1 MHQDRIDQNRID
13 QNRCAQGNDVTDFS
27 TQGIAISMFA
37 RSSRYQQRSLRSRL
51 PGWRPLVAVFLALCL
66 LQVESGL
73 AAENA
78 THSSARPG
86 RLVELGS
93 HRLHIFCVG
102 TGGPTVVIDS
112 GLGGSSLEWIKV
124 QRSLARHVRVC
135 SYDRAGYGWSEP
147 GPLPRTTSRIVDELF
162 QLLKNA
168 NIAGPYVLVGHSFGG
183 YTAQLFANRYPDET
197 AGLVLVDSSHPEQ
210 FERFLAPPIRANLAP
225 SGKNRV
231 MMLSPS
237 PRMPEKLPDE
247 VKPTVRVLNL
257 RGETRRAMGHE
268 LLDFRLS
275 ARQVRAANA
284 LPNVPI
290 VVLTRGKRVWPRTV
304 RGQQMEQLW
313 AQLQFELANRTRRAV
328 QIVAASSGHHIHLD
342 QPALVAESVQMV
354 VDRVRRV
361 DAFTAGD
368 LNALPSI

>member
-27 TQGIAISMFA
+27 TQGIASSMFA

-51 PGWRPLVAVFLALCL
+51 PGLRPLVVIFLALCL
-66 LQVESGL
+66 LPVESGL
-73 AAENA
+73 SAENA

-124 QRSLARHVRVC
+124 QRSLAQYVRVC

-225 SGKNRV
+225 SGKNRH

-237 PRMPEKLPDE
+237 PRMPENLPDE
-247 VKPTVRVLNL
+247 VKPIVHVLNL

-275 ARQVRAANA
+275 AQQVREAPA
-284 LPNVPI
+284 LPNVPM
-290 VVLTRGKRVWPRTV
+290 VVLTRGKRVWPQTD

-313 AQLQFELANRTRRAV
+313 SQLQVELANRTQRA
-328 QIVAASSGHHIHLD
+328 IHILAHRSGHHVHLD
-342 QPALVAESVQMV
+342 QPELVANSVQLV
-354 VDRVRRV
+354 VDLVRRSGSNV
-361 DAFTAGD
+361 AERPD
-368 LNALPSI
+368 ALPSI